1 MRKCIPLLIVF
12 YLSPYLFG
20 NNDVSMSIRFFD
32 KSLYYTDSSIQV
44 KVEIKNEGIRPYQF
58 KVADFKQYNLLFRVS
73 DMRNRELPHS
83 QRYRA
88 FFQSSNPY
96 FYRDVD
102 LQPGEEFAF
111 VVELEDFVDIEEPGE
126 FLVEARF
133 FPFLKSILDEGE
145 DPLLS
150 NRLLLSVRPS
160 AGSNPVMDQI
170 EEESQ
175 MVLRA
180 EEKSPDEVISYT
192 LGARQKDQWVQF
204 FLYIDLPSLLKSN
217 PPWERM
223 FRQSSEEER
232 LALISTF
239 KENLMKGELEEY
251 RSFMER
257 PDRFEVLHTS
267 YSPDYATVKVREY
280 FSSDLRDFIIT
291 RDYTYHLSKL
301 KGIWKITYYE
311 VSNIRTE

>member
-1 MRKCIPLLIVF
+1 
-12 YLSPYLFG
+12 
-20 NNDVSMSIRFFD
+20 MSIRFFD

-44 KVEIKNEGIRPYQF
+44 KVEIKNEGMRPYQF
-58 KVADFKQYNLLFRVS
+58 KVADFKQYNLYFRVS
-73 DMRNRELPHS
+73 DMRNRELPYS
-83 QRYRA
+83 ERYRS

-111 VVELEDFVDIEEPGE
+111 VVALEDFIDVSTPGE

-133 FPFLKSILDEGE
+133 YPYLKSLLDEEG
-145 DPLLS
+145 DALSS

-160 AGSNPVMDQI
+160 SGSNPVMDQI
-170 EEESQ
+170 EEESLE
-175 MVLRA
+175 VLRA
-180 EEKSPDEVISYT
+180 EEKSPDEVVRYT
-192 LGARQKDQWVQF
+192 LQARQKDHWAQF
-204 FLYIDLPSLLKSN
+204 FLYIDLPSLLKNN

-223 FRQSSEEER
+223 YRQSSEEER
-232 LALISTF
+232 MALISTF
-239 KENLMKGELEEY
+239 KNNLMQGELEEY

-257 PDRFEVLHTS
+257 PDRFEILHTS

-280 FSSDLRDFIIT
+280 FSSELRDFTLT

-301 KGIWKITYYE
+301 RGIWKISYYE